1 MENLN
6 FIKKVVAFIIDW
18 NLILLP
24 TYFLFDYF
32 LFLSVENEKFKMLPF
47 IIWIAGILV
56 VIFRDKL
63 CKGKSV
69 GKRILKL

>member
-24 TYFLFDYF
+24 TYFLFNF
-32 LFLSVENEKFKMLPF
+32 FVFLSTENEMFKILSF
-47 IIWIAGILV
+47 VVWIIGLIV
-56 VIFRDKL
+56 VISRDKL

>member
-1 MENLN
+1 VVNLTL
-6 FIKKVVAFIIDW
+6 IKRIIAFIIDW

-24 TYFLFDYF
+24 TCFLFEFSIF
-32 LFLSVENEKFKMLPF
+32 LFSENDKFKILPF
-47 IIWIAGILV
+47 IIWIAGILI
-56 VIFRDKL
+56 VIFRDKI

>member
-1 MENLN
+1 MT
-6 FIKKVVAFIIDW
+6 FIKRIIAFIIDW
-18 NLILLP
+18 NLILFP
-24 TYFLFDYF
+24 TLLLFEYSIFLV
-32 LFLSVENEKFKMLPF
+32 VENEKLKMLPF
-47 IIWIAGILV
+47 VIWIEGILI